1 MTSLPFLLDLD
12 RGAWREVRVKAQ
24 PEDFIVEEV
33 ALYEP
38 SGSGDHTY
46 FRVEKRGIATHEAAR
61 RLARALGKRPNDAGI
76 AGLKDAQAVTRQW
89 ISFEHV
95 RDEQA
100 AALDLGAEARVIEWR
115 RHGNK
120 LRMGHLKGNRFI
132 IRLRPPD
139 ASRVAELAA
148 AAQRAMGELSRRGLP
163 NFYGP
168 QRFGR
173 GGASIDLGRA
183 LVAGDEAGFAARL
196 RQEGLPPARVRDP
209 KFRNLMV
216 NAFQAELFNRVLAR
230 RMPRIDE
237 LLAGDLAFLHRNGA
251 VFHVEDPAREQPR
264 CTAFEISPSGPL
276 FGPKMIFPE
285 GEPGTIER
293 EVLAA
298 SDAKAEDFGRREAER
313 QPGARRPLRVPLLE
327 PPGVRAEA
335 DAVLLTFALPAGS
348 YATVALREIVG
359 DEAIGGLGD

>member
-12 RGAWREVRVKAQ
+12 RSAWREVRVKAQ

-38 SGSGDHTY
+38 GGVGDHTY
-46 FRVEKRGIATHEAAR
+46 FRVEKRGITTHEAAR
-61 RLARALGKRPNDAGI
+61 RLARSLAKRPNDAGI

-95 RDEQA
+95 KDEQA
-100 AALDLGAEARVIEWR
+100 AVVDLGPEARVVERR

-132 IRLRPPD
+132 IRLRLSD
-139 ASRVAELAA
+139 AGRANELVAVSRRAMDELA
-148 AAQRAMGELSRRGLP
+148 RRGLP

-173 GGASIDLGRA
+173 GRASIDLGRA
-183 LVAGDEAGFAARL
+183 LVAGEEAGFTTKL
-196 RQEGLPPARVRDP
+196 GEQGLPPARARDH

-216 NAFQAELFNRVLAR
+216 NAFQSELFNQVLSR
-230 RMPRIDE
+230 RMSRFDE
-237 LLAGDLAFLHRNGA
+237 LQAGDLAFLHRNGA
-251 VFHVEDPAREQPR
+251 VFKVEDLAKEQPR
-264 CTAFEISPSGPL
+264 CAAFEISPSGPL
-276 FGPKMIFPE
+276 FGPKMLFPE
-285 GEPGTIER
+285 GEPGAIER
-293 EVLAA
+293 EVLSGSGATV
-298 SDAKAEDFGRREAER
+298 EDFGRREAER
-313 QPGARRPLRVPLLE
+313 QPGARRALRVPLLE
-327 PPGVRAEA
+327 PPVVAAEA
-335 DAVLLTFALPAGS
+335 DAALITFALPAGS

-359 DEAIGGLGD
+359 DEAVLGLND

>member
-1 MTSLPFLLDLD
+1 MTPLPFLLNAD
-12 RGAWREVRVKAQ
+12 RAIWRDVKVKAQ

-38 SGSGDHTY
+38 GGVGDHTY
-46 FRVEKRGIATHEAAR
+46 FRVEKRGITTHEAAR
-61 RLARALGKRPNDAGI
+61 RLAKALGKRPNDAGI

-95 RDEQA
+95 KDEQA
-100 AALDLGAEARVIEWR
+100 AALDLGPEARVVECR

-132 IRLRPPD
+132 IRLRLPD
-139 ASRVAELAA
+139 ATRTAELVSAS
-148 AAQRAMGELSRRGLP
+148 QRAMDELARRGLP

-183 LVAGDEAGFAARL
+183 LVAGDETGFGTKL
-196 RQEGLPPARVRDP
+196 REQGLPQARARDN

-216 NAFQAELFNRVLAR
+216 NAFQAELFNQVLAR
-230 RMPRIDE
+230 RMPRFDE

-251 VFHVEDPAREQPR
+251 VFKVEDLEREQPR
-264 CTAFEISPSGPL
+264 CAAFEVSPSGPL
-276 FGPKMIFPE
+276 FGPKMLFPE
-285 GEPGTIER
+285 GEPGAIER
-293 EVLAA
+293 EVLSGSGAT
-298 SDAKAEDFGRREAER
+298 AEDFGRREAER
-313 QPGARRPLRVPLLE
+313 QPGARRALRVPLLE
-327 PPGVRAEA
+327 PPAVSAEA
-335 DAVLLTFALPAGS
+335 DAALITFALPAGS

-359 DEAIGGLGD
+359 DEAVMGLND

>member
-1 MTSLPFLLDLD
+1 MTLPFLLDLD
-12 RGAWREVRVKAQ
+12 RAPWGDVQVKAE

-33 ALYEP
+33 PLYEP
-38 SGSGDHTY
+38 GGTGDHTY
-46 FRVEKRGIATHEAAR
+46 FFIEKRGLTTHEVAR

-95 RDEQA
+95 RDEQLA
-100 AALDLGAEARVIEWR
+100 KTDLGAEARVIESR

-132 IRLRPPD
+132 ISLRVPAGQTKALAD
-139 ASRVAELAA
+139 TSRAALHELA
-148 AAQRAMGELSRRGLP
+148 RRGMP

-173 GGASIDLGRA
+173 GGASIALGRA
-183 LVAGDEAGFAARL
+183 LVNGDETLFTAKL
-196 RQEGLPPARVRDP
+196 HKEGLPHARARDR

-230 RMPRIDE
+230 RMPQIDR
-237 LLAGDLAFLHRNGA
+237 LRPGDLAFLHRNGA
-251 VFHVEDPAREQPR
+251 VFGVVDAEKEQPR
-264 CTAFEISPSGPL
+264 CASFELSPSGPL
-276 FGPKMIFPE
+276 FGPKMPFPE
-285 GEPGTIER
+285 GEQGALEQ
-293 EVLAA
+293 EVLREANVSAA
-298 SDAKAEDFGRREAER
+298 DFGRPEAQR

-327 PPGVRAEA
+327 PPKAIAEN
-335 DAVLLTFALPAGS
+335 DKVILGFALPSGS
-348 YATVALREIVG
+348 YATIALREI
-359 DEAIGGLGD
+359 LGDKPVSGIH